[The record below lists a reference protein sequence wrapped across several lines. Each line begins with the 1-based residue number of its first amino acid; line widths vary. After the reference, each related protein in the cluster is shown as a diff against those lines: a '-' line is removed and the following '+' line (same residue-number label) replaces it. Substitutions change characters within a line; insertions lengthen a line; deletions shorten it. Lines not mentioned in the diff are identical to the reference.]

1 MFYRTPSNA
10 PSLSDLCVLCA
21 VLQVS
26 TLSDGDEQ
34 LSDEEVG
41 EIFAMVDRN
50 NDGQIDY
57 EEFVQAMT
65 AEKGAPA
72 AV

>member
-1 MFYRTPSNA
+1 MCYS
-10 PSLSDLCVLCA
+10 
-21 VLQVS
+21 QVS

-41 EIFAMVDRN
+41 EMFAMVDRN